1 MRRAGAIV
9 LLLAGGALLGL
20 DLRPLAGADGVV
32 RMAWSFFG
40 ARTSGAPLPE
50 VAAPGAASLP
60 WAIPAALVLA
70 GCPGWATAR
79 LFRARTSAKLL
90 SAPAS
95 AAALDPAL
103 PHFFPTRP
111 PPTPH

>member
-40 ARTSGAPLPE
+40 ARTSGAPLPG
-50 VAAPGAASLP
+50 VAAQGAASLP
-60 WAIPAALVLA
+60 WAVPAAPALA
-70 GCPGWATAR
+70 GCLGWATAR
-79 LFRARTSAKLL
+79 PFGARPSPDPPCPLARA
-90 SAPAS
+90 P
-95 AAALDPAL
+95 P
-103 PHFFPTRP
+103 PRP
-111 PPTPH
+111 PPRHFRP